1 MGQKEAHS
9 ARVTGQHR
17 PWERPRPIFHVPAG
31 LSQVLLSPGAPHSC
45 PPPPP
50 RPLSPGGRRGGGE
63 LYTQR
68 GAAPP
73 APPSSLTSL
82 RVSVVTLAQETCC
95 KSVGEGVGSFLRRP
109 GPFWRRP
116 PEGSR
121 PAAPPLLLL
130 LRPLL
135 RPDPPH
141 RRRPTRP
148 GDPSKPQSPPVLVAA
163 LRLTLALTT
172 NSFRDGSLRTC
183 AGRAAKTL
191 EREPPSHSGCSS
203 DGEEPMRFRE
213 FN

>member
-82 RVSVVTLAQETCC
+82 SVSVVTLAHETCC

-109 GPFWRRP
+109 APRAFLETPARGQSARSSSASP
-116 PEGSR
+116 S
-121 PAAPPLLLL
+121 PAAPPAARPASPSPPHAPR
-130 LRPLL
+130 RPLQATVPS
-135 RPDPPH
+135 RP
-141 RRRPTRP
+141 RRST
-148 GDPSKPQSPPVLVAA
+148 
-163 LRLTLALTT
+163 
-172 NSFRDGSLRTC
+172 
-183 AGRAAKTL
+183 
-191 EREPPSHSGCSS
+191 
-203 DGEEPMRFRE
+203 
-213 FN
+213 